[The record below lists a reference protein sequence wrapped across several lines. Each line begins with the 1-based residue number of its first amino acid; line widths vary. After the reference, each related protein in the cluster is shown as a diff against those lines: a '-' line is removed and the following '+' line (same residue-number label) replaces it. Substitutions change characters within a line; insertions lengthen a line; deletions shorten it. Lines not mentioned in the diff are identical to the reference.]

1 MGRTVS
7 LMMLAAWIVFA
18 IYTTMLGKYEYA
30 VVAYA
35 VMAFLLWVEV
45 RRWRRGRLA
54 GPRISQKTSQ
64 VAPPPAL
71 KRAKRKKPA
80 RASRTKHTDR

>member
-1 MGRTVS
+1 
-7 LMMLAAWIVFA
+7 MMLVAWIVFA
-18 IYTTMLGKYEYA
+18 VYTTMLRKYEYA

-35 VMAFLLWVEV
+35 VVAFLLWVEV
-45 RRWRRGRLA
+45 RRWRRGRPA
-54 GPRISQKTSQ
+54 GPSISKKTSQ
-64 VAPPPAL
+64 EALPPAL